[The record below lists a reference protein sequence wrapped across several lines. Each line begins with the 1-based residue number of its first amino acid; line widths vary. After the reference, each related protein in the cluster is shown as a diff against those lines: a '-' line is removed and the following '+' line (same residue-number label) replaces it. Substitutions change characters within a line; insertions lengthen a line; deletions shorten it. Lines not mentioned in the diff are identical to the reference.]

1 MTTGNKSKAKI
12 LIVDDELRVRE
23 ILSRKLSDNGYHCFT
38 APDGNTALKLLKA
51 DQFDL
56 VLLDIMM
63 PGKSGQDVLQEIK
76 VKYPDTA
83 VIMITAIADVQTAIS
98 LMRMGA
104 YDYIIKPVELNVLS
118 LSLDRAI
125 EKRELLIENR
135 DYQLHLEQRV
145 EEQTKKIRQSFLNS
159 TTSLAYALEAKD
171 KYTHG
176 HSERVTDIAVAVAQE
191 MTVPKDTLEKIRLAG
206 LLHDVGKIGVSELI
220 LNKPGKLTSEEFEL
234 VKSHCEIGERILSPI
249 VEDKAILE
257 MVRHHHERYDGT
269 GYPDGLSGKQITQG
283 ASVTAAAEAYN
294 NILSQGAL
302 ALAVADAYDAMTS
315 DRPYRP
321 AMPNEDACS
330 ELERGKGKQFDP
342 VIVDAFLSL
351 LNKNQKNTWF
361 MPKCKKSEKK
371 KTPSEIKEIDVAPS
385 EM

>member
-1 MTTGNKSKAKI
+1 MTAGNKSKAKI

-63 PGKSGQDVLQEIK
+63 PGKSGHDVLQEIK
-76 VKYPDTA
+76 AKYPDTA

-191 MTVPKDTLEKIRLAG
+191 MTIPKDTLEKIRLAG

-234 VKSHCEIGERILSPI
+234 VKSHSEIGERILSPI
-249 VEDKAILE
+249 VEDKEILE

-269 GYPDGLSGKQITQG
+269 GYPDWLSGEHVTQG
-283 ASVTAAAEAYN
+283 TSIIVAEDYN
-294 NILSQGAL
+294 KILSQGAL

-321 AMPNEDACS
+321 AMPTEDACS
-330 ELERGKGKQFDP
+330 ELERGKGKQFHP

-351 LNKNQKNTWF
+351 LKKSNKNMNF
-361 MPKCKKSEKK
+361 MSKFKKSEKS
-371 KTPSEIKEIDVAPS
+371 PF
-385 EM
+385 